1 MSATSNKSRIL
12 LFMMIVVALVFFLTS
27 FLAAV
32 FSNGPAT
39 TPTGTFSEPQ
49 SVGSSCITVLTAENR
64 LYADCPFS

>member
-32 FSNGPAT
+32 FTNSPAT
-39 TPTGTFSEPQ
+39 TPTGTVSGPQ
-49 SVGSSCITVLTAENR
+49 DTGSSCISVLTAENR
-64 LYADCPFS
+64 LYADCAFS